1 MSELIFVFF
10 YVISRVILV
19 YFFLINTLYLL
30 FLVLSGF
37 GIRRYKNLTTYIS
50 LNEVFRSPMAKPV
63 SVLTPAFN
71 EEMGII
77 QSTKAL
83 LTLEYPQFE
92 VIIINDGSTDST
104 LEKLKAEFQLERTRR
119 VFRKVLETQK
129 LRGIYVSKL
138 DSRLV
143 VIDKENGGKADA
155 LNTGLNVSRYPLFC
169 TVDADS
175 IMEKDALLKT
185 VRPFLENPDEVV
197 GAGGIVRLSN
207 GSEVRDG
214 QVQRIRM
221 PKNFLARF
229 QILEYFRA
237 FLAGRMGLSMLKSV
251 LIVSGAFAMF
261 RKDVVLRCRG
271 YRTTTVTEDMDLVVR
286 IHKFMYRQR
295 KRHRIYFIPD
305 PICWTEGPESLRIL
319 GRQRNRWHRGLIETL
334 LYNGNMLFNPR
345 YRLIGLFAL
354 PFYFIFEMLGPL
366 VEIFGYISFVFFVF
380 LGLINTTYAVLF
392 FILAVIYGI
401 LISMSAILL
410 EEYSVRIYPRVKD
423 VFILALFGFLENI
436 VYRQYLAFVRAKA
449 FVDFIAGKREWGRM
463 KRVGFDKGDS

>member
-1 MSELIFVFF
+1 MNELFFVII
-10 YVISRVILV
+10 YVLTRIILV

-37 GIRRYKNLTTYIS
+37 GIRRYRNLTTYIS

-77 QSTKAL
+77 QSAKAL

-104 LEKLKAEFQLERTRR
+104 MEKLKKEFKLEKTRR
-119 VFRKVLETQK
+119 VFRKVLDTK
-129 LRGIYVSKL
+129 PIRGIYISKL
-138 DSRLV
+138 DSRIV
-143 VIDKENGGKADA
+143 VVDKENGGKADA

-175 IMEKDALLKT
+175 ILEKDALLKT

-214 QVQRIRM
+214 QVLKVKM
-221 PKNFLARF
+221 PRNFLARF

-261 RKDVVLRCRG
+261 RKDVVLGCKG
-271 YRTTTVTEDMDLVVR
+271 YRTSTVTEDMDLVVR
-286 IHKFMYRQR
+286 IHKNMYKKKR
-295 KRHRIYFIPD
+295 KHRIYFIPD

-319 GRQRNRWHRGLIETL
+319 GRQRNRWHRGLIDTL
-334 LYNGNMLFNPR
+334 LYNGSMLFNPR
-345 YRLIGLFAL
+345 YRIIGMFAL

-366 VEIFGYISFVFFVF
+366 IEIIGYVSFVFFLV
-380 LGLINTTYAVLF
+380 LGLINTTYAILF
-392 FILAVIYGI
+392 FVLAVIYGI

-423 VFILALFGFLENI
+423 VFILALFGFLENFI
-436 VYRQYLAFVRAKA
+436 YRQFLAFVRAMA
-449 FVDFIAGKREWGRM
+449 FIDFFAGKREWGRM
-463 KRVGFDKGDS
+463 KRIGFDKPE